1 MDDTELYTKL
11 LGITPPWRVTQV
23 TVNMAAER
31 IDVWVEE
38 APGTKFHCAACG
50 EPRAVYDHT
59 RRAGVAAP
67 RHLPVPDLRACPL
80 APDDLPG
87 GWGAADRGAVGRA
100 PRAVHP
106 AV

>member
-1 MDDTELYTKL
+1 VDDTELYTRL
-11 LGITPPWRVTQV
+11 LGITPPWRVTRV

-59 RRAGVAAP
+59 AEQV
-67 RHLPVPDLRACPL
+67 
-80 APDDLPG
+80 
-87 GWGAADRGAVGRA
+87 W
-100 PRAVHP
+100 
-106 AV
+106 